1 MRFTFASLATFG
13 RTLNFDLNRCEGYRN
28 FCNKLWNASRFVL
41 MNVEGKDVHA
51 GDLVPAELSFV
62 DRWLLGRVQQAKADI
77 IAGLEGYRFDLA
89 AKALYEFVWDEYCD
103 WYVELAKVSL
113 AEAEKAG
120 DAKAAARTRAVLVRE
135 LEATLRLAH
144 PFMPFITE
152 ELWHTVAPLAGKTGE
167 SISLAPF
174 PKPND
179 AFRFPRD
186 AERVDG
192 LKAIV
197 NAARSLRS
205 VMGLAPGAKVDMLVT
220 GDVEAHG
227 VDAFKPYAMALA
239 RLSDFRIVD
248 ALPERDAPVEIVGAL
263 RIMLDVKVDPAAE
276 RERLSKERTATE
288 RDVIGAKTKLGNEG
302 FVSRAPPAVVE
313 QERARLAASEAKL
326 SKLDEQ
332 LRRLAT

>member
-1 MRFTFASLATFG
+1 
-13 RTLNFDLNRCEGYRN
+13 
-28 FCNKLWNASRFVL
+28 
-41 MNVEGKDVHA
+41 
-51 GDLVPAELSFV
+51 
-62 DRWLLGRVQQAKADI
+62 
-77 IAGLEGYRFDLA
+77 
-89 AKALYEFVWDEYCD
+89 
-103 WYVELAKVSL
+103 
-113 AEAEKAG
+113 
-120 DAKAAARTRAVLVRE
+120 
-135 LEATLRLAH
+135 
-144 PFMPFITE
+144 
-152 ELWHTVAPLAGKTGE
+152 
-167 SISLAPF
+167 
-174 PKPND
+174 
-179 AFRFPRD
+179 
-186 AERVDG
+186 
-192 LKAIV
+192 KAIV

-288 RDVIGAKTKLGNEG
+288 RDVIGAKAKLGNEG

-313 QERARLAASEAKL
+313 EERARLAASEAKL